1 MSQTLTIAPA
11 LSPDFERARK
21 LSRFMAVMFT
31 IAFWLTLLGTIVIL
45 AIPFVP
51 YRPHGDTSVVGFND
65 ITVVVG
71 GLSFGQRAWVSL
83 VMVIAALPTVF
94 LMHHTRRV
102 FGHFA
107 RGEVFILPV
116 IGHVRQAGLW
126 LVISFFANIAGQTAL
141 RLTGL
146 IPREQAHGSAWP
158 LIIGVVTFIAAYVMA
173 EAQRIAADHAEIV

>member
-1 MSQTLTIAPA
+1 MSQTLTLAPA

-31 IAFWLTLLGTIVIL
+31 IAFWMTLLGTIVIL

-51 YRPHGDTSVVGFND
+51 YRPHGDMS
-65 ITVVVG
+65 
-71 GLSFGQRAWVSL
+71 
-83 VMVIAALPTVF
+83 
-94 LMHHTRRV
+94 V

-107 RGEVFILPV
+107 RDEIFVLPV
-116 IGHVRQAGLW
+116 IGHIRRAGLW

-146 IPREQAHGSAWP
+146 IPREQAHGTAWP
-158 LIIGVVTFIAAYVMA
+158 LVIGIVTFIAAHVMA
-173 EAQRIAADHAEIV
+173 EAQRIASDHAEII